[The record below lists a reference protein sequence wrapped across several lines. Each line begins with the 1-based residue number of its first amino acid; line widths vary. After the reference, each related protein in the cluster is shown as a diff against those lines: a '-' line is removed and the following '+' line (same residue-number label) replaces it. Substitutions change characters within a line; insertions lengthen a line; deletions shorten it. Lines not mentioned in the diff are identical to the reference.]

1 MRKRLFKSLLLIL
14 LFSIILTSSSFAMT
28 ERPPI
33 NGSAAILVELSTGK
47 IIYEKN
53 SKQKMYPASTTKIMT
68 AIVVLEN
75 SKLSDPVIVSQNAI
89 SNIPSGYVVCN
100 LVAGETQTVESL
112 LYALLLPSAN
122 DAAYVLAEHVGGS
135 VEGFANMMNN
145 KAAELGCSGT
155 HFVNPNGIHN
165 DAQYTTAYDL
175 YLIGKYAMQNEDFRK
190 IISTLSYTL
199 PASDKYPYNDRI
211 LETTNQLINPSNT
224 TYYYKYAMGIKTG
237 HTTEAGN
244 CLVSMASRDNL
255 EFVSVVLDANKT
267 SQGLDARFTDTKKL
281 FEYGYD
287 NYTLTKLHNEN
298 DIIENIEIE
307 NGSKDTKY
315 LDLLI
320 KDSITVMNSQD
331 TNVSEIEPEITLI
344 DPLLAPI
351 TKGDEVGTIKYT
363 VDNIEYTSTLLAG
376 ADVEKRPNY
385 ELMIL
390 GAGIVLL
397 VVGIK
402 VFRKPSKKRRKR
414 NKNRS

>member
-1 MRKRLFKSLLLIL
+1 MKNRLLKTFLLLL
-14 LFSIILTSSSFAMT
+14 LFSIFFTSTSFAIT

-68 AIVVLEN
+68 AIIVLEN
-75 SKLSDPVIVSQNAI
+75 SNLSDQVIVSENAI

-100 LVAGETQTVESL
+100 LVAGETQTIESL

-145 KAAELGCSGT
+145 KAAELGCTGT

-175 YLIGKYAMQNEDFRK
+175 YLIGKYAMQNEEFRK
-190 IISTLSYTL
+190 IVSTLSYTL

-211 LETTNQLINPSNT
+211 LETTNQLINPSSNS
-224 TYYYKYAMGIKTG
+224 YYYKYAMGIKTG

-255 EFVSVVLDANKT
+255 EFVSVVLDASKT

-298 DIIENIEIE
+298 DIIKTIEIE
-307 NGSKDTKY
+307 NGSKDTKF

-320 KDSITVMNSQD
+320 KDSITVMNAQD
-331 TNVSEIEPEITLI
+331 TNVNEIEPEITLI

-351 TKGDEVGTIKYT
+351 TKGDEIGTIKYT

-376 ADVEKRPNY
+376 SDVEKKPNY
-385 ELMIL
+385 ALIIIAL
-390 GAGIVLL
+390 GLVLL
-397 VVGIK
+397 VIGLKI
-402 VFRKPSKKRRKR
+402 FRKPNKKRRR
-414 NKNRS
+414 KNRS